1 MKKFLIF
8 CTIIFILIT
17 GYKYSLK
24 EKPTEYSD
32 VNYIIKTNGKDIL
45 LSNGNNFEKFKIKG
59 INLEAVKPGE
69 LPNED
74 NITKDEYFKWINQ
87 IYEMNVNTIRVKDLM
102 PTSFYDALYEFND
115 GKDKPLYII
124 QGIRYDELA
133 LKEGKDIQSKD
144 LEEKFMEYSS
154 FVIDSIHGNKFNNTN
169 KLLFGEYKK
178 DVSKYV
184 IAYTIGI
191 DWAVQ
196 DIIYNQIMNSNNSF
210 NGEYLYTEKN
220 ASNFESYLAK
230 IGDYVIGYESK
241 RYGSQKLITFLSS
254 VQYLTSKENNSKND
268 KRYVDLNNINGT
280 EKFETGLFVSFN
292 LDETYLNNLDNEDN
306 IKSVLKD
313 INDNQKKPVV
323 ISEYGASTSRSGT
336 YYGDKMY
343 LTEKEQGEFI
353 IKLYNIINELGFSGS
368 IINEWQDGW
377 YKTSWNNKDF
387 TILDGN
393 PYWKDSTSYNQSYG
407 ILDFESGKD
416 RCVAYLD
423 NSIEE
428 WTENDIVSKTENLSI
443 SAKNDSEYIYF
454 MVKGE
459 NNFNINGKEI
469 FIDLDITPKSGSLK
483 SSEYNLDFES
493 EVDFLININGKNNSR
508 LLVHEYYNPQTF
520 IKSKSKLKVRPDV
533 IHNKKDID
541 EFSKVFRY
549 LRPKTHAE
557 KESFINEIE
566 VEVGKLIYGNSNPN
580 DKQYNSASDFLYG
593 ENFVEVRIPY
603 GMLNFMDPSQSK
615 IQDDYYENFKFVPF
629 KINNIKIGATIKD
642 KNNQINVRANSKT
655 FDLKSW
661 VKPEYH
667 ERLKKS
673 YYMIQEKFK

>member
-1 MKKFLIF
+1 
-8 CTIIFILIT
+8 
-17 GYKYSLK
+17 
-24 EKPTEYSD
+24 
-32 VNYIIKTNGKDIL
+32 
-45 LSNGNNFEKFKIKG
+45 
-59 INLEAVKPGE
+59 
-69 LPNED
+69 
-74 NITKDEYFKWINQ
+74 
-87 IYEMNVNTIRVKDLM
+87 
-102 PTSFYDALYEFND
+102 
-115 GKDKPLYII
+115 
-124 QGIRYDELA
+124 
-133 LKEGKDIQSKD
+133 
-144 LEEKFMEYSS
+144 
-154 FVIDSIHGNKFNNTN
+154 
-169 KLLFGEYKK
+169 
-178 DVSKYV
+178 
-184 IAYTIGI
+184 
-191 DWAVQ
+191 
-196 DIIYNQIMNSNNSF
+196 MNSNNSF

-254 VQYLTSKENNSKND
+254 IQYSTSKENNSKND

-423 NSIEE
+423 NSIRE

-459 NNFNINGKEI
+459 NNFNINGKQI

-541 EFSKVFRY
+541 KFSKVFRY

-557 KESFINEIE
+557 KENFINEIE

-642 KNNQINVRANSKT
+642 KNNQISARSNSKT